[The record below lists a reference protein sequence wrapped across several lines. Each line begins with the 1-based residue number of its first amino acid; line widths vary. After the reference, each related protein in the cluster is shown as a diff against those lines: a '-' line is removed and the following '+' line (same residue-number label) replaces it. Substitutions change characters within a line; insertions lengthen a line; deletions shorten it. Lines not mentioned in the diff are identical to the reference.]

1 MTKQFQ
7 YYRQITFNQINSMN
21 HLKTLVSAAVVS
33 MSLPVMVNAETTPIV
48 VPDGEN
54 VYIVGDG
61 ISWVPGLKAMN
72 SSEKGVYTWE
82 GFIPKHTEGDTGRF
96 RAQIGSDW
104 SKPIHPL
111 TDGVTVGET
120 PVTETPLTDAP
131 TTDGDMNWHAAAGGN
146 YSLVFDLNNCTLKAT
161 YSQINVQG
169 LYLIGA
175 ATPGN
180 WEVADATPMTP
191 DANNNKIYT
200 WEGDLKVGEFKIL
213 TDLAE
218 GYDGL
223 TLHPLAANTPI
234 GKDKIDNAP
243 FACYKGGDDNKWN
256 VSVAGTYRLTFNCED
271 CTMSSEFVKETEYEW
286 PAVTPIET
294 ETLYLIGVVCGW
306 NIDNAPACTKAAEGN
321 VFVYDGQMPAGT
333 FRAMTTK
340 AWGKHIRPK
349 VNNCPIGTE
358 GYSGDFT
365 YVDEPDF
372 NWEITDAGTYRLTF
386 DLDKWTIKA
395 ERQDVSS
402 SAQFV
407 IGNMENVPCEYYN
420 LNGVRVQSPA
430 KGVYIVKQGS
440 KVSKVIIN

>member
-1 MTKQFQ
+1 
-7 YYRQITFNQINSMN
+7 MN

-33 MSLPVMVNAETTPIV
+33 MSLPVLVNAETTPIV

-104 SKPIHPL
+104 SRPVHPL

-131 TTDGDMNWHAAAGGN
+131 TTDGDMNWFAAAGGN

-161 YSQINVQG
+161 YSQIDVQG

-191 DANNNKIYT
+191 DADNNKIYT

-256 VSVAGTYRLTFNCED
+256 VSVAGTYKLTFNCED

-286 PAVTPIET
+286 PEVTPIET

-306 NIDNAPACTKAAEGN
+306 NPDNAPACTKAAEGN
-321 VFVYDGQMPAGT
+321 VFVYEGQMPAGT
-333 FRAMTTK
+333 FRATTTK
-340 AWGKHIRPK
+340 TWGTHIRPK
-349 VNNCPIGTE
+349 VNNCPIGSE
-358 GYSGDFT
+358 AYAGDFT
-365 YVDEPDF
+365 YVAEPDF

-395 ERQDVSS
+395 ERKDVSS

-407 IGNMENVPCEYYN
+407 IGNMDNVPCEYYN
-420 LNGVRVQSPA
+420 LNGVRVQKPS
-430 KGVYIVKQGS
+430 KGIYIVKQGS

>member
-1 MTKQFQ
+1 
-7 YYRQITFNQINSMN
+7 MN

-111 TDGVTVGET
+111 TNGVMVGET
-120 PVTETPLTDAP
+120 PVTETPLSDAP
-131 TTDGDMNWHAAAGGN
+131 TTDGDMNWFAAAGGN

-161 YSQINVQG
+161 YSHINVQE
-169 LYLIGA
+169 LYMIGA
-175 ATPGN
+175 ATPGG
-180 WEVADATPMTP
+180 WDLTTTTAMTP

-256 VSVAGTYRLTFNCED
+256 VTVAGTYRLTFNCED

-286 PAVTPIET
+286 PDVTPIET
-294 ETLYLIGVVCGW
+294 ETLYIIGVVCGW

-321 VFVYDGQMPAGT
+321 VFAYEGHLPEGA
-333 FRAMTTK
+333 FRATTTK
-340 AWGKHIRPK
+340 AWGTHIRPK
-349 VNNCPIGTE
+349 VNNCPIGSE
-358 GYSGDFT
+358 AYAGDFT

-372 NWEITDAGTYRLTF
+372 NWDVKEAGNYRLTF
-386 DLDKWTIKA
+386 NLDNWTINT
-395 ERQDVSS
+395 ERLDVSS
-402 SAQFV
+402 SAQFA
-407 IGNMENVPCEYYN
+407 IDNMDNMPREYYN